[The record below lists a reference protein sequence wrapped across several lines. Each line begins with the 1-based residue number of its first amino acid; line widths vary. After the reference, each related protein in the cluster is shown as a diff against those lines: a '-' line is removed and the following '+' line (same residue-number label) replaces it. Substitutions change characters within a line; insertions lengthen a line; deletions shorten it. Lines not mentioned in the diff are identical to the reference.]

1 MVGSLLHPLNIFI
14 LGLGGGFLIPLLN
27 RLGKTWVVA
36 GFIAALAAMTLISAF
51 CAVRLFYGAEPIEI
65 LTGGSTPPYSI
76 NLRMGLAEA
85 FAATSVNLIGLLGA
99 FYFVR
104 EKYAVMLLYL
114 VIVMGIQGMVM
125 TRDMF
130 NLFVFLEIVSIATYG
145 LLSLGS
151 TTAALSASFKFLMAT
166 IVASTLFL
174 LGTMLLYAVTGML
187 NIDDLIANRATIEG
201 PVGFA
206 ALMLLLACLLLEL
219 KPFPANGWGLDV
231 YETAPS
237 SVASLIATGVSAG
250 VFFALY
256 NLFPLFENHAE
267 VIAILGGATFVV
279 SNLIGL
285 AQIKAQRLLG
295 YSSVGQMG
303 LVSMALA
310 LLHLFDAEA
319 ATPLVVGGLFVNH
332 LLAKAGLFWLAGYVG
347 KENIED
353 WSVLTDRPVI
363 FVFALLLCAIAGL
376 PPFPA
381 FWAKWQLTF
390 ALASDEGYVWIAL
403 VLLGSLL
410 EAAYLFHWFGQS
422 LHRPTDSS
430 VTRRDPLSLLPV
442 VGAALLLFVCGYG
455 AARLAGLNSLWV
467 AVPLAV
473 GAAIYLLD
481 GLTGRAK
488 AVLVFV
494 LLALD
499 GYWIIRGMSG
509 INFLFAMLLFGGSLT
524 LTIACLYRGDERP
537 GFYPLLAVL
546 LLSLSGL
553 PHASTSLEF
562 FFLFELVT
570 LSSYFL
576 IARRRQAVAAAFSYL
591 IFSLAAGY
599 FLLAGFAIAH
609 ALTGS
614 EALAALL
621 TSGKGTGVVFA
632 LLAIGFLIKAG
643 TIGVHVWLPGTY
655 AEAEDDL
662 SAMLSAVVSKVP
674 IFGLMVG
681 TYAAILSEADLSL
694 AHALGWIGM
703 LTALAGAMLA
713 VQQDDVKRMLAYS
726 SMSQLG
732 YIVTA
737 IALMSS
743 SRLGHRPLPHRQPSH
758 DQGDPVPHRGRDHS
772 ANRCARIRRSRRSR
786 ASHALYLCSRGDRH
800 RGHVRTASARRV
812 RWQMAA
818 AERDDGERV
827 VWADSHGTARDIRR
841 ISIHGALHSGDIPRS
856 AEVRAQQDC
865 RGAGG
870 APRLAISLDPGD
882 CRDVV
887 IPQTPDRADLRG
899 YRPLFR
905 LNAGMGRHVARNDLW
920 VLEPGAGNVRRC
932 RCVRPVVRPS
942 VATPTEVRRSGE
954 QSKAHPRLLRLLQV
968 GLRDVHASLVEFLL
982 GWGRRRLDS
991 ARRHNPT
998 NLQRQRPDL
1007 HVLCPLLFRRS
1018 LRCVWLSLVF
1028 KRQKQL
1034 PPGELTARATD
1045 VRFWHL
1051 VDMRKTE
1058 R

>member
-36 GFIAALAAMTLISAF
+36 GFIAALAAMTLISAV
-51 CAVRLFYGAEPIEI
+51 CAVRLFRGVEPIEI

-151 TTAALSASFKFLMAT
+151 TTAALSAAFKFLMAT

-187 NIDDLIANRATIEG
+187 NIDDLIANRAAIEG

-219 KPFPANGWGLDV
+219 KPLPANGWGLDV
-231 YETAPS
+231 YETAPG

-267 VIAILGGATFVV
+267 VIAILSAATFVV

-285 AQIKAQRLLG
+285 AQTKAQRLLG

-319 ATPLVVGGLFVNH
+319 AIPLVVGGLFVNH

-353 WSVLTDRPVI
+353 WVLSDRPAI
-363 FVFALLLCAIAGL
+363 FVFVLLLCAIAGL

-381 FWAKWQLTF
+381 FWAKWQLIF
-390 ALASDEGYVWIAL
+390 ALASGGGYVWIAL

-410 EAAYLFHWFGQS
+410 EAAYLFRWFGQS
-422 LHRPTDSS
+422 LHRATENS
-430 VTRRDPLSLLPV
+430 TLRRDPLSLLPIF
-442 VGAALLLFVCGYG
+442 GSALLLFLCGYV

-467 AVPLAV
+467 AVPLGA
-473 GAAIYLLD
+473 GAAVYLLE
-481 GLTGRAK
+481 GLSGRAK

-509 INFLFAMLLFGGSLT
+509 INFLFAVLLFGGSLT
-524 LTIACLYRGDERP
+524 LTIACLYRGDDRP
-537 GFYPLLAVL
+537 GFYPLLAAL
-546 LLSLSGL
+546 LLSSSGL

-576 IARRRQAVAAAFSYL
+576 IARRRQAVADGFSYL

-609 ALTGS
+609 AVTGS

-621 TSGKGTGVVFA
+621 TSGKGTSVVFA

-643 TIGVHVWLPGTY
+643 TIGVHVWLPGAY
-655 AEAEDDL
+655 AEAEDDV

-726 SMSQLG
+726 SMSSARLHRDRDR
-732 YIVTA
+732 A
-737 IALMSS
+737 HES
-743 SRLGHRPLPHRQPSH
+743 SRLGDRTLPYSQPSH
-758 DQGDPVPHRGRDHS
+758 DEGDPVPRRRRDHS
-772 ANRCARIRRSRRSR
+772 ANRRAHIRRSRRSR
-786 ASHALYLCSRGDRH
+786 ASHAL
-800 RGHVRTASARRV
+800 
-812 RWQMAA
+812 
-818 AERDDGERV
+818 
-827 VWADSHGTARDIRR
+827 
-841 ISIHGALHSGDIPRS
+841 
-856 AEVRAQQDC
+856 
-865 RGAGG
+865 
-870 APRLAISLDPGD
+870 
-882 CRDVV
+882 
-887 IPQTPDRADLRG
+887 
-899 YRPLFR
+899 
-905 LNAGMGRHVARNDLW
+905 
-920 VLEPGAGNVRRC
+920 
-932 RCVRPVVRPS
+932 
-942 VATPTEVRRSGE
+942 
-954 QSKAHPRLLRLLQV
+954 
-968 GLRDVHASLVEFLL
+968 
-982 GWGRRRLDS
+982 
-991 ARRHNPT
+991 
-998 NLQRQRPDL
+998 
-1007 HVLCPLLFRRS
+1007 
-1018 LRCVWLSLVF
+1018 
-1028 KRQKQL
+1028 
-1034 PPGELTARATD
+1034 
-1045 VRFWHL
+1045 
-1051 VDMRKTE
+1051 
-1058 R
+1058 

>member
-36 GFIAALAAMTLISAF
+36 GFIAALAAMTLISVF
-51 CAVRLFYGAEPIEI
+51 CAVRLFNGAEPIEI

-125 TRDMF
+125 TRDLF

-187 NIDDLIANRATIEG
+187 NIDDLIANRATIAG

-267 VIAILGGATFVV
+267 IIAILGGATFVV

-285 AQIKAQRLLG
+285 AQTKAQRLLG

-319 ATPLVVGGLFVNH
+319 ATPLVVGGLFINH
-332 LLAKAGLFWLAGYVG
+332 LLAKAGLFWLAGYIG

-353 WSVLTDRPVI
+353 WSMFTDRPVI

-381 FWAKWQLTF
+381 FWAKWQLIF
-390 ALASDEGYVWIAL
+390 ALASGEGYVWIAL

-410 EAAYLFHWFGQS
+410 EAAYLFRWFGQS

-430 VTRRDPLSLLPV
+430 VTRREAVSLLPV
-442 VGAALLLFVCGYG
+442 FGAALLLFACGYG

-467 AVPLAV
+467 AVPLAA
-473 GAAIYLLD
+473 GAAVYLLD

-488 AVLVFV
+488 AVLVFL

-499 GYWIIRGMSG
+499 VYWIIRGMSG
-509 INFLFAMLLFGGSLT
+509 INFLFAVLLFGGSLT

-576 IARRRQAVAAAFSYL
+576 ISRPRQAVADAFSYL

-609 ALTGS
+609 AVTGS
-614 EALAALL
+614 DALAALL

-643 TIGVHVWLPGTY
+643 TIGVHVWLPGAY
-655 AEAEDDL
+655 AEAEDDV

-694 AHALGWIGM
+694 AHVLGWIGM

-737 IALMSS
+737 IALMSH
-743 SRLGHRPLPHRQPSH
+743 LGW
-758 DQGDPVPHRGRDHS
+758 VT
-772 ANRCARIRRSRRSR
+772 
-786 ASHALYLCSRGDRH
+786 ALYLTANHLMTKGILFL
-800 RGHVRTASARRV
+800 VAAAIILRTGARTFADLGGLARPMPFTFAAAAIAIVAMSGLPPLAGFGGKWLLLSAMMEKGWYGPIAMGLLATFVGFLYMARFIQAIFLDPPKSARV
-812 RWQMAA
+812 AEAPAA
-818 AERDDGERV
+818 LLVSQYLLILGIVVMSFFPKLLIVPISEAIDPYFASTLVWDGMSLEMIYGYWNPVPVMSAAVALSALLFAVLWLLRRKSDE
-827 VWADSHGTARDIRR
+827 AANSQRR
-841 ISIHGALHSGDIPRS
+841 ILGFYAFYKSAFATLTPALSSSFWD
-856 AEVRAQQDC
+856 AVA
-865 RGAGG
+865 AGST
-870 APRLAISLDPGD
+870 ALAGTTRRIYNGNGQTYTLYVLSYF
-882 CRDVV
+882 VV
-887 IPQTPDRADLRG
+887 LYAACG
-899 YRPLFR
+899 FR
-905 LNAGMGRHVARNDLW
+905 
-920 VLEPGAGNVRRC
+920 
-932 RCVRPVVRPS
+932 
-942 VATPTEVRRSGE
+942 
-954 QSKAHPRLLRLLQV
+954 
-968 GLRDVHASLVEFLL
+968 
-982 GWGRRRLDS
+982 
-991 ARRHNPT
+991 
-998 NLQRQRPDL
+998 
-1007 HVLCPLLFRRS
+1007 
-1018 LRCVWLSLVF
+1018 
-1028 KRQKQL
+1028 
-1034 PPGELTARATD
+1034 
-1045 VRFWHL
+1045 
-1051 VDMRKTE
+1051 
-1058 R
+1058 

>member
-14 LGLGGGFLIPLLN
+14 FGLGGGFLIPLLN

-36 GFIAALAAMTLISAF
+36 GFIVALLAMTLISAF
-51 CAVRLFYGAEPIEI
+51 CAVHLFYGAEQIEV

-85 FAATSVNLIGLLGA
+85 FAATSINLLGLLGA

-114 VIVMGIQGMVM
+114 VTVMGIQGMVM
-125 TRDMF
+125 TRDLF

-187 NIDDLIANRATIEG
+187 NIDDLIANRAAIEG
-201 PVGFA
+201 PIGYA

-267 VIAILGGATFVV
+267 VIAILGAATFVI

-285 AQIKAQRLLG
+285 AQTKAQRLLG

-310 LLHLFDAEA
+310 LLHLFNAEA
-319 ATPLVVGGLFVNH
+319 MIPLIVGGLFVNH
-332 LLAKAGLFWLAGYVG
+332 LLAKAGLFWLAGYIG
-347 KENIED
+347 RENIED
-353 WSVLTDRPVI
+353 WSVRTDRHGI
-363 FVFALLLCAIAGL
+363 FVFAVLICAIAGL
-376 PPFPA
+376 PPLPA
-381 FWAKWQLTF
+381 FWAKWQLIF
-390 ALASDEGYVWIAL
+390 ALASGGGYVWIAL

-410 EAAYLFHWFGQS
+410 EAAYLFRWFGQS
-422 LHRPTDSS
+422 LHRRTDSS
-430 VTRRDPLSLLPV
+430 ASGRDPLSLLPV
-442 VGAALLLFVCGYG
+442 FGAALLLFVCGYG
-455 AARLAGLNSLWV
+455 AAALAGLNSLWV
-467 AVPLAV
+467 AVPLAA
-473 GAAIYLLD
+473 GAAVYLLD
-481 GLTGRAK
+481 RFSGRAK
-488 AVLVFV
+488 AVLVFL

-499 GYWIIRGMSG
+499 GYWILRGTAG
-509 INFLFAMLLFGGSLT
+509 INFLFAVLLFGGSLT
-524 LTIACLYRGDERP
+524 LTIACLYRRDDRP
-537 GFYPLLAVL
+537 GFYPLLAAL

-576 IARRRQAVAAAFSYL
+576 IVRQRQAVADAFSYL

-599 FLLAGFAIAH
+599 FLLTGFALAH
-609 ALTGS
+609 AVTGS

-621 TSGKGTGVVFA
+621 TSGKGTGMVFA

-643 TIGVHVWLPGTY
+643 TIGAHVWLPGAY
-655 AEAEDDL
+655 AEAEDDV

-681 TYAAILSEADLSL
+681 TYAAILSETDLSL

-737 IALMSS
+737 IALMSH
-743 SRLGHRPLPHRQPSH
+743 LGW
-758 DQGDPVPHRGRDHS
+758 VT
-772 ANRCARIRRSRRSR
+772 
-786 ASHALYLCSRGDRH
+786 ALYL
-800 RGHVRTASARRV
+800 TANHL
-812 RWQMAA
+812 MTKGILFLIAA
-818 AERDDGERV
+818 AIILRTGACTF
-827 VWADSHGTARDIRR
+827 ADLGGLARPMPFTFAAAAIAIVAMSGLPPLAGFGGKWLLLSAMMEKGWYVPIAMGVLATFVGFLYMARFIQAIFLDPPKTARGKIAEAPAALLVSQYLLILGILVMSFLPKLLIVPISEAIDPYFASSLVWDGMSLEMIYGYWNPVPVMSAAVAVSALLFAVLWLLRRKSGEAANGQRR
-841 ISIHGALHSGDIPRS
+841 ILGFYAFYKP
-856 AEVRAQQDC
+856 AFVM
-865 RGAGG
+865 
-870 APRLAISLDPGD
+870 
-882 CRDVV
+882 V
-887 IPQTPDRADLRG
+887 
-899 YRPLFR
+899 
-905 LNAGMGRHVARNDLW
+905 
-920 VLEPGAGNVRRC
+920 
-932 RCVRPVVRPS
+932 
-942 VATPTEVRRSGE
+942 TPTLSNSFWGAVAVGTTSLAETTRRIYTGNG
-954 QSKAHPRLLRLLQV
+954 QTYA
-968 GLRDVHASLVEFLL
+968 FY
-982 GWGRRRLDS
+982 
-991 ARRHNPT
+991 
-998 NLQRQRPDL
+998 
-1007 HVLCPLLFRRS
+1007 VLSYFVVLYATCGGFR
-1018 LRCVWLSLVF
+1018 
-1028 KRQKQL
+1028 
-1034 PPGELTARATD
+1034 
-1045 VRFWHL
+1045 
-1051 VDMRKTE
+1051 
-1058 R
+1058 

>member
-36 GFIAALAAMTLISAF
+36 GFTAALAAMTLISVF

-151 TTAALSASFKFLMAT
+151 TTPALSASFKFLMAT

-187 NIDDLIANRATIEG
+187 NIDDLVANRATIEG

-267 VIAILGGATFVV
+267 VIAVLGGATFVV

-285 AQIKAQRLLG
+285 AQTKAQRLLG

-347 KENIED
+347 KENIEN

-381 FWAKWQLTF
+381 FWAKWQLIF
-390 ALASDEGYVWIAL
+390 ALASGEGYVWIAL

-410 EAAYLFHWFGQS
+410 EAAYLFRWFGQS

-481 GLTGRAK
+481 RLTGRAK

-494 LLALD
+494 LLAMD

-599 FLLAGFAIAH
+599 FVLAGFAIAH

-643 TIGVHVWLPGTY
+643 TIGVHVWLPGAY

-674 IFGLMVG
+674 IFGLYGRNLCRDTVRGGLEPRTCARMDRHAHG
-681 TYAAILSEADLSL
+681 AGRRHARGATGRCEADAGLFEHEPARL
-694 AHALGWIGM
+694 HRDGDRAHEP
-703 LTALAGAMLA
+703 
-713 VQQDDVKRMLAYS
+713 
-726 SMSQLG
+726 
-732 YIVTA
+732 
-737 IALMSS
+737 

-758 DQGDPVPHRGRDHS
+758 DQGDSVPRRRRDHS
-772 ANRCARIRRSRRSR
+772 ADRRARIRRSRRSR
-786 ASHALYLCSRGDRH
+786 ASHAIYLCSRGDRH
-800 RGHVRTASARRV
+800 RGHVRTPSARRV

-827 VWADSHGTARDIRR
+827 VWADSHGAARDIRR
-841 ISIHGALHSGDIPRS
+841 VSIHGALHSGDIPRS
-856 AEVRAQQDC
+856 AQAGAQQDC

-887 IPQTPDRADLRG
+887 LPQTPDRADLRG

-905 LNAGMGRHVARNDLW
+905 LNAGVGRHVARNDLW

-932 RCVRPVVRPS
+932 RCVRPVVCRA
-942 VATPTEVRRSGE
+942 VAAPTEERRSGE
-954 QSKAHPRLLRLLQV
+954 QSKARPRLLRLLQV
-968 GLRDVHASLVEFLL
+968 GLRDAHACLVEFLL
-982 GWGRRRLDS
+982 GCGRRRLDR
-991 ARRHNPT
+991 ARRHNSA

-1018 LRCVWLSLVF
+1018 LRCVWLSLVPQAT
-1028 KRQKQL
+1028 KAACPRASL
-1034 PPGELTARATD
+1034 PRGPLTSAFGT
-1045 VRFWHL
+1045 
-1051 VDMRKTE
+1051 
-1058 R
+1058 

>member
-36 GFIAALAAMTLISAF
+36 GFTAALAAMTLISVF
-51 CAVRLFYGAEPIEI
+51 CAVRLFYGAEPIDI

-145 LLSLGS
+145 LLSIGS
-151 TTAALSASFKFLMAT
+151 TTAALSAAFKFLMAT

-187 NIDDLIANRATIEG
+187 NIDDLIANRAAIEG
-201 PVGFA
+201 PVGFV

-250 VFFALY
+250 VLFALY

-267 VIAILGGATFVV
+267 VIAILGGVTFVV

-285 AQIKAQRLLG
+285 AQTKAQRLLG

-347 KENIED
+347 EENIED
-353 WSVLTDRPVI
+353 WWVFTDRSVI
-363 FVFALLLCAIAGL
+363 FFALLLCAIAGL

-381 FWAKWQLTF
+381 FWAKWQLIF
-390 ALASDEGYVWIAL
+390 ALASGEGYVWIAL

-410 EAAYLFHWFGQS
+410 EAAYLFRWFGQS

-442 VGAALLLFVCGYG
+442 LGAALLLFVCGYG

-467 AVPLAV
+467 AVPFAA
-473 GAAIYLLD
+473 GAAVYLLD

-509 INFLFAMLLFGGSLT
+509 INFLFAVLLFGGSLT
-524 LTIACLYRGDERP
+524 LTIACLYRDDDRP

-576 IARRRQAVAAAFSYL
+576 IARRRQAVADAFSYL

-609 ALTGS
+609 AVTGS
-614 EALAALL
+614 EALAVLH

-643 TIGVHVWLPGTY
+643 TIGVHVWLPGAY
-655 AEAEDDL
+655 AEAEDDV

-694 AHALGWIGM
+694 AHVLGWIGM
-703 LTALAGAMLA
+703 LTALASAMLA

-737 IALMSS
+737 IALMSH
-743 SRLGHRPLPHRQPSH
+743 LGW
-758 DQGDPVPHRGRDHS
+758 VT
-772 ANRCARIRRSRRSR
+772 
-786 ASHALYLCSRGDRH
+786 ALYLTANHLMTKGILFL
-800 RGHVRTASARRV
+800 VAAAIILRTGARTFADLGGLARPMPLTFAAAAIAIVAMSGLPPLAGFGGKWLLLSAMMEKGWYGPIAMGLLATFVGFLYMARFIQAIFLDPPKSARV
-812 RWQMAA
+812 AEAPAA
-818 AERDDGERV
+818 LLVSQYLLILGIVVMSFFPKLLIVPISEAIDPYFASMLVWDGMSLEMIYGYWNPVPVMSAAVAVSALLFAVLWLLRRKSDE
-827 VWADSHGTARDIRR
+827 AANSQRR
-841 ISIHGALHSGDIPRS
+841 ILGFYAFYKSAFAALTPALSSSFWD
-856 AEVRAQQDC
+856 AVA
-865 RGAGG
+865 AGST
-870 APRLAISLDPGD
+870 ALAGTTRRIYNGNGQTYTLYVLSYF
-882 CRDVV
+882 VV
-887 IPQTPDRADLRG
+887 LYAACG
-899 YRPLFR
+899 FR
-905 LNAGMGRHVARNDLW
+905 
-920 VLEPGAGNVRRC
+920 
-932 RCVRPVVRPS
+932 
-942 VATPTEVRRSGE
+942 
-954 QSKAHPRLLRLLQV
+954 
-968 GLRDVHASLVEFLL
+968 
-982 GWGRRRLDS
+982 
-991 ARRHNPT
+991 
-998 NLQRQRPDL
+998 
-1007 HVLCPLLFRRS
+1007 
-1018 LRCVWLSLVF
+1018 
-1028 KRQKQL
+1028 
-1034 PPGELTARATD
+1034 
-1045 VRFWHL
+1045 
-1051 VDMRKTE
+1051 
-1058 R
+1058 

>member
-1 MVGSLLHPLNIFI
+1 
-14 LGLGGGFLIPLLN
+14 
-27 RLGKTWVVA
+27 
-36 GFIAALAAMTLISAF
+36 
-51 CAVRLFYGAEPIEI
+51 
-65 LTGGSTPPYSI
+65 
-76 NLRMGLAEA
+76 
-85 FAATSVNLIGLLGA
+85 
-99 FYFVR
+99 
-104 EKYAVMLLYL
+104 MLLYL

-125 TRDMF
+125 TRDLF

-187 NIDDLIANRATIEG
+187 NIDDLIANRAAIEG
-201 PVGFA
+201 PVGYA

-267 VIAILGGATFVV
+267 VIAILGAATFVV

-285 AQIKAQRLLG
+285 AQTKAQRLLG

-310 LLHLFDAEA
+310 LLHLFNAEA
-319 ATPLVVGGLFVNH
+319 MIPLIVGGLFVNH
-332 LLAKAGLFWLAGYVG
+332 LLAKAGLFWLAGYIG
-347 KENIED
+347 RENIED
-353 WSVLTDRPVI
+353 WSVRTDRPGI
-363 FVFALLLCAIAGL
+363 FVFALLICAIAGL

-381 FWAKWQLTF
+381 FWAKWQLIF
-390 ALASDEGYVWIAL
+390 ALASGGGYVWIAL

-410 EAAYLFHWFGQS
+410 EAAYLFRWFGQS
-422 LHRPTDSS
+422 LHRRTDSS
-430 VTRRDPLSLLPV
+430 ASGRDPLSLLPV
-442 VGAALLLFVCGYG
+442 FGAALLLFVCGYG
-455 AARLAGLNSLWV
+455 AATLAGLNSLWV
-467 AVPLAV
+467 AVPLAA
-473 GAAIYLLD
+473 GAAVYLLD
-481 GLTGRAK
+481 RLSGRAK
-488 AVLVFV
+488 AVLVFL

-499 GYWIIRGMSG
+499 GYWILRGMSG
-509 INFLFAMLLFGGSLT
+509 INFLFAVLLFGGSLT
-524 LTIACLYRGDERP
+524 LTIACLYRRDDRP
-537 GFYPLLAVL
+537 GFYPLLAAL

-576 IARRRQAVAAAFSYL
+576 IARQRQAVADAFSYL

-599 FLLAGFAIAH
+599 FLLTGFAIAH
-609 ALTGS
+609 AVTGS

-643 TIGVHVWLPGTY
+643 TIGAHVWLPGAY
-655 AEAEDDL
+655 AEAEDDV

-681 TYAAILSEADLSL
+681 TYAAILSETDLSL

-726 SMSQLG
+726 SMSSARLHRDG
-732 YIVTA
+732 DRA
-737 IALMSS
+737 HEP
-743 SRLGHRPLPHRQPSH
+743 SRLGYRPLPHRQPSH
-758 DQGDPVPHRGRDHS
+758 DQGDPVPHRRGDHS
-772 ANRCARIRRSRRSR
+772 ANRRAHIRRSRRSR

-800 RGHVRTASARRV
+800 RRHVRSASARRV
-812 RWQMAA
+812 RRQMAS

-827 VWADSHGTARDIRR
+827 VCADSDGGARDLRWVSLHGT
-841 ISIHGALHSGDIPRS
+841 LHSGDIPRS
-856 AEVRAQQDC
+856 PQDRARQDC
-865 RGAGG
+865 RGTGG
-870 APRLAISLDPGD
+870 TPRLAISLDPGD
-882 CRDVV
+882 SRDVV
-887 IPQTPDRADLRG
+887 FAQTPDRADLRG

-905 LNAGMGRHVARNDLW
+905 LIAGVGWHVARNDLR

-932 RCVRPVVRPS
+932 RCVGLAVRS
-942 VATPTEVRRSGE
+942 AVATSTQERRSGE
-954 QSKAHPRLLRLLQV
+954 RSKAHPRLLRLLQTC
-968 GLRDVHASLVEFLL
+968 LRECSRLPCRIPSGARSPQARQASL
-982 GWGRRRLDS
+982 
-991 ARRHNPT
+991 
-998 NLQRQRPDL
+998 
-1007 HVLCPLLFRRS
+1007 
-1018 LRCVWLSLVF
+1018 
-1028 KRQKQL
+1028 KQ
-1034 PPGELTARATD
+1034 PGKSTPATARP
-1045 VRFWHL
+1045 
-1051 VDMRKTE
+1051 MRSMSSPTSSSSMP
-1058 R
+1058 RVVAFVSLLPRRT

>member
-1 MVGSLLHPLNIFI
+1 MVGAPSPLTSSS
-14 LGLGGGFLIPLLN
+14 GLGGFLIPLLN

-187 NIDDLIANRATIEG
+187 NIDDLIANRATVEG

-250 VFFALY
+250 VLFALY
-256 NLFPLFENHAE
+256 NLFPLVEKHAE

-381 FWAKWQLTF
+381 FWAKWQLIF
-390 ALASDEGYVWIAL
+390 ALASGEGYVWIAL

-410 EAAYLFHWFGQS
+410 EAAYLFRWFGQS

-576 IARRRQAVAAAFSYL
+576 IARRRQAVADAFSYL

-609 ALTGS
+609 AVTGS
-614 EALAALL
+614 WALAALL

-643 TIGVHVWLPGTY
+643 TIGVHVWLPGAY
-655 AEAEDDL
+655 AEAEDDV

-681 TYAAILSEADLSL
+681 TYASILSEADLSL

-713 VQQDDVKRMLAYS
+713 VQQDDVKRTLAYS
-726 SMSQLG
+726 SMSQPG

-737 IALMSS
+737 IALMSH
-743 SRLGHRPLPHRQPSH
+743 LGW
-758 DQGDPVPHRGRDHS
+758 VT
-772 ANRCARIRRSRRSR
+772 
-786 ASHALYLCSRGDRH
+786 ALYLTANHPMTKGSCLSSPLRSFCGQARGFPISAVPRVPCPLPLQP
-800 RGHVRTASARRV
+800 RRSLSWPCPTARSPGSAANGCC
-812 RWQMAA
+812 WAMMEKGWYGPTAMA
-818 AERDDGERV
+818 
-827 VWADSHGTARDIRR
+827 ARDIRR
-841 ISIHGALHSGDIPRS
+841 FSLHDPLHSVIFLDPPES
-856 AEVRAQQDC
+856 A
-865 RGAGG
+865 RGKIAE
-870 APRLAISLDPGD
+870 APAASFAISLDPGD

-887 IPQTPDRADLRG
+887 LPQTPDRADPEAIDPYFASTLVWDG
-899 YRPLFR
+899 MS
-905 LNAGMGRHVARNDLW
+905 LNTLGIGT
-920 VLEPGAGNVRRC
+920 RC
-932 RCVRPVVRPS
+932 QQCPPPS
-942 VATPTEVRRSGE
+942 
-954 QSKAHPRLLRLLQV
+954 
-968 GLRDVHASLVEFLL
+968 
-982 GWGRRRLDS
+982 
-991 ARRHNPT
+991 
-998 NLQRQRPDL
+998 
-1007 HVLCPLLFRRS
+1007 LCPP
-1018 LRCVWLSLVF
+1018 RCS
-1028 KRQKQL
+1028 
-1034 PPGELTARATD
+1034 PCCGCSDGRAVKWRT
-1045 VRFWHL
+1045 V
-1051 VDMRKTE
+1051 KGAS
-1058 R
+1058 

>member
-99 FYFVR
+99 LYFVR

-151 TTAALSASFKFLMAT
+151 TTAALSAAFKFLMAT

-174 LGTMLLYAVTGML
+174 LGTMLLYAVAGML
-187 NIDDLIANRATIEG
+187 NIDDLIANRAAIEG

-267 VIAILGGATFVV
+267 VIAILGAATFVA
-279 SNLIGL
+279 SNLVGL
-285 AQIKAQRLLG
+285 AQTNAQRLLG

-303 LVSMALA
+303 LVSLALA

-319 ATPLVVGGLFVNH
+319 AIPLVVGALFVNH

-347 KENIED
+347 KENVKD
-353 WSVLTDRPVI
+353 WSVDDKAAI
-363 FVFALLLCAIAGL
+363 FVFGVLLCAIAGL

-381 FWAKWQLTF
+381 FWAKWQLIF
-390 ALASDEGYVWIAL
+390 ALASGGAYVWIAL
-403 VLLGSLL
+403 VLLGSLF
-410 EAAYLFHWFGQS
+410 EAAYLFRWFGQS
-422 LHRPTDSS
+422 LHRLADNGTSGRNPFN
-430 VTRRDPLSLLPV
+430 LLPV
-442 VGAALLLFVCGYG
+442 FGAALLLFVCGYG
-455 AARLAGLNSLWV
+455 VARLAGLNSLWV
-467 AVPLAV
+467 AVPLAA
-473 GAAIYLLD
+473 GAALYLLD
-481 GLTGRAK
+481 RLSGRAK

-499 GYWIIRGMSG
+499 GYWIIPGMSG
-509 INFLFAMLLFGGSLT
+509 INFLFAVLLFGGSLT
-524 LTIACLYRGDERP
+524 LTIACLYRADQRP
-537 GFYPLLAVL
+537 GFFPLLAVL

-576 IARRRQAVAAAFSYL
+576 IARQRQAVADAFSYL

-599 FLLAGFAIAH
+599 FLLAGFAIAN
-609 ALTGS
+609 AVTGS
-614 EALAALL
+614 EELAALL
-621 TSGKGTGVVFA
+621 TSGKGTGVLFA

-643 TIGVHVWLPGTY
+643 TIGVHVWLPGAY
-655 AEAEDDL
+655 AEAEYDV

-681 TYAAILSEADLSL
+681 TYAAILSETDLSL

-737 IALMSS
+737 IALMSH
-743 SRLGHRPLPHRQPSH
+743 LGW
-758 DQGDPVPHRGRDHS
+758 VT
-772 ANRCARIRRSRRSR
+772 
-786 ASHALYLCSRGDRH
+786 ALYL
-800 RGHVRTASARRV
+800 TANHLMTKGILFLV
-812 RWQMAA
+812 AA
-818 AERDDGERV
+818 AIILRTGARTFADLGGLARPMPFTFAAAAIAIVAMSGLPPLAGFGGKWLLLSAMMEKGWYVPIAMGVLATFVGFLYMARFIQAIFLDPPKTGRGKIAEAPAALLVSQYLLILGILVMSLLPKLLIVPISQAIDPYFASTLVWDGMSLEMIYGHWNPV
-827 VWADSHGTARDIRR
+827 PVMTAAVAVSALLFAVLWLLRRKGGEAVIGQRR
-841 ISIHGALHSGDIPRS
+841 ILGFYAFYKPAFVMLTPALSNSFWGAVAVGATAL
-856 AEVRAQQDC
+856 AETTRRIYTGNGQTYTFYVLSYFVVLYVTC
-865 RGAGG
+865 GG
-870 APRLAISLDPGD
+870 
-882 CRDVV
+882 
-887 IPQTPDRADLRG
+887 
-899 YRPLFR
+899 FR
-905 LNAGMGRHVARNDLW
+905 
-920 VLEPGAGNVRRC
+920 
-932 RCVRPVVRPS
+932 
-942 VATPTEVRRSGE
+942 
-954 QSKAHPRLLRLLQV
+954 
-968 GLRDVHASLVEFLL
+968 
-982 GWGRRRLDS
+982 
-991 ARRHNPT
+991 
-998 NLQRQRPDL
+998 
-1007 HVLCPLLFRRS
+1007 
-1018 LRCVWLSLVF
+1018 
-1028 KRQKQL
+1028 
-1034 PPGELTARATD
+1034 
-1045 VRFWHL
+1045 
-1051 VDMRKTE
+1051 
-1058 R
+1058 

>member
-1 MVGSLLHPLNIFI
+1 MVGNLLHPLNIFI

-36 GFIAALAAMTLISAF
+36 GFIAVLAAMTLISVF

-114 VIVMGIQGMVM
+114 VIVTGIQGMVM

-151 TTAALSASFKFLMAT
+151 TTAALSAAFKFLMAT

-187 NIDDLIANRATIEG
+187 NIDDLIANRAAIEG

-267 VIAILGGATFVV
+267 VIAILGAATFVA

-285 AQIKAQRLLG
+285 AQTNAQRLLG

-310 LLHLFDAEA
+310 LLHLLDAEA
-319 ATPLVVGGLFVNH
+319 SIPLVVGGLFVNH
-332 LLAKAGLFWLAGYVG
+332 LLAKAGLFWLAGYAG
-347 KENIED
+347 KQNIKD
-353 WSVLTDRPVI
+353 WSVAGDKAAI
-363 FVFALLLCAIAGL
+363 FVFGLLLCAIAGL

-381 FWAKWQLTF
+381 FWAKWQLIF
-390 ALASDEGYVWIAL
+390 ALASGGGYVWIAL

-410 EAAYLFHWFGQS
+410 EAAYLFRWFGQS

-430 VTRRDPLSLLPV
+430 ASGRDPLSLLPV
-442 VGAALLLFVCGYG
+442 LGASLLLFVCGYG
-455 AARLAGLNSLWV
+455 VARLAGLNSLWV
-467 AVPLAV
+467 AVPLAA
-473 GAAIYLLD
+473 GAAAYLLD
-481 GLTGRAK
+481 GLPGRAK

-499 GYWIIRGMSG
+499 AYWIIRGMSG
-509 INFLFAMLLFGGSLT
+509 INFLFAVLLFGGSLT
-524 LTIACLYRGDERP
+524 LTIACLYRGDNRP

-546 LLSLSGL
+546 LLSLAGL

-576 IARRRQAVAAAFSYL
+576 IARRRQAVADAFSYL

-599 FLLAGFAIAH
+599 FLLAGFAMAH
-609 ALTGS
+609 AATGS

-643 TIGVHVWLPGTY
+643 TIGVHVWLPGAY
-655 AEAEDDL
+655 AEAEDDV
-662 SAMLSAVVSKVP
+662 SAILSAVVSKVP

-681 TYAAILSEADLSL
+681 TYAAIRSEADLTL
-694 AHALGWIGM
+694 AHGLGWIGM
-703 LTALAGAMLA
+703 LTALAGAILA
-713 VQQDDVKRMLAYS
+713 VQQDDMKRMLAYS

-737 IALMSS
+737 IALMSH
-743 SRLGHRPLPHRQPSH
+743 LGW
-758 DQGDPVPHRGRDHS
+758 VT
-772 ANRCARIRRSRRSR
+772 
-786 ASHALYLCSRGDRH
+786 ALYL
-800 RGHVRTASARRV
+800 TANHLMTKGILFLV
-812 RWQMAA
+812 AA
-818 AERDDGERV
+818 AIILRTGARTF
-827 VWADSHGTARDIRR
+827 ADLGGLAPRMPFTFAAAAIAIVAMSGLPPLAGFGGKWLLLSAMMEKGWYVPISMGLLATFVGFLYMARFIQAIFLDLPKTARGKIAEAPAALLVSQYLLILGIVVMSFFPKLLIVPISEAIDPYFASTLVWDGMSLEMIYGYWNPVPVMSAAVAVSALMFAVLWLLRRKSGEATNSQRR
-841 ISIHGALHSGDIPRS
+841 ILGFYAFYKPAFVTLTPALSSSFWDAVAAGSTALANTTRRIYTGDGQTYTFYVLS
-856 AEVRAQQDC
+856 YFVVLYAAC
-865 RGAGG
+865 GG
-870 APRLAISLDPGD
+870 
-882 CRDVV
+882 
-887 IPQTPDRADLRG
+887 
-899 YRPLFR
+899 FR
-905 LNAGMGRHVARNDLW
+905 
-920 VLEPGAGNVRRC
+920 
-932 RCVRPVVRPS
+932 
-942 VATPTEVRRSGE
+942 
-954 QSKAHPRLLRLLQV
+954 
-968 GLRDVHASLVEFLL
+968 
-982 GWGRRRLDS
+982 
-991 ARRHNPT
+991 
-998 NLQRQRPDL
+998 
-1007 HVLCPLLFRRS
+1007 
-1018 LRCVWLSLVF
+1018 
-1028 KRQKQL
+1028 
-1034 PPGELTARATD
+1034 
-1045 VRFWHL
+1045 
-1051 VDMRKTE
+1051 
-1058 R
+1058 